1 MSTPLDGWIA
11 VLPNRCSLAGICR
24 HVTQEA
30 TTTWPPFQRTQHA
43 SRQLQAMKK
52 KHENKAKSKQIV
64 CQQTLRQRLW
74 KRVSNTNKLRWI
86 RFERLE
92 WIREGPAQ
100 CKQDARRCAEV
111 SSQSVGPHSNPCVFV
126 GQWTSCKSPMMMVI
140 ERAAA
145 AKQPQPHLVVTVG
158 CRYNCIQRPICR

>member
-52 KHENKAKSKQIV
+52 ETWKQSQIKTNRVPADTETKAVEKSVKHEQI
-64 CQQTLRQRLW
+64 
-74 KRVSNTNKLRWI
+74 
-86 RFERLE
+86 EM
-92 WIREGPAQ
+92 
-100 CKQDARRCAEV
+100 D
-111 SSQSVGPHSNPCVFV
+111 
-126 GQWTSCKSPMMMVI
+126 
-140 ERAAA
+140 
-145 AKQPQPHLVVTVG
+145 
-158 CRYNCIQRPICR
+158 